1 MEENSV
7 PRQDTSVEAALDSTP
22 TGKRSKLSEL
32 RSTFG
37 PAWIVMIADVDAAS
51 IVTAAQD
58 GASYGYGLVWFLLV
72 LAIPLFLIQEA
83 AGRIGIATGQGL
95 GEVIRRNY
103 SKSAAIVMS
112 MPMAITD
119 VLSYVAEYAGI
130 AIGFE
135 LLGVPVFLS
144 LPVVY
149 ILHLLLV
156 WKKKYVTVEKFLIAI
171 SAVFILSYI
180 ASLVVRG
187 LPTTSV
193 ASSFVMFRTTP
204 HFVYLLAAS
213 AGAVVMPFMLFYQAS
228 ATAEK
233 KSKFLWASRFETL
246 VGAVVSE
253 VIMVVILMA
262 TVGVDPNSFNLNS
275 VAALTKGLSSVADG
289 YSPILFGVGMIA
301 ASFLALVVISL
312 ASAWAVTEATGLGR
326 NKFFWIYL
334 LESLPAVA
342 VPMFFPNLF
351 SLLLNSMVAFTFVL
365 IGPGIILGVIASNKK
380 IMGANV
386 SSMRMRIGYWAS
398 LTAIVGFGVFAVLT
412 IF

>member
-1 MEENSV
+1 
-7 PRQDTSVEAALDSTP
+7 
-22 TGKRSKLSEL
+22 
-32 RSTFG
+32 
-37 PAWIVMIADVDAAS
+37 MIADVDAAS

-58 GASYGYGLVWFLLV
+58 GASYGYGLAWFLLI
-72 LAIPLFLIQEA
+72 LAVPLFLIQEA

-103 SKSAAIVMS
+103 TKRTAILMS
-112 MPMAITD
+112 LPMAGTD
-119 VLSYVAEYAGI
+119 ILSYIAEYAGI

-171 SAVFILSYI
+171 SAVFILSYA
-180 ASLVVRG
+180 ASLVMRG
-187 LPTTSV
+187 LPHTSITSF
-193 ASSFVMFRTTP
+193 ASFSTAP
-204 HFVYLLAAS
+204 PFVYLLAAS

-246 VGAVVSE
+246 IGAVVSE

-262 TVGVDPNSFNLNS
+262 TVGVNPNSFNVGS
-275 VAALTKGLSSVADG
+275 VATLAKGLSALADG

-301 ASFLALVVISL
+301 AAFLALVVISL

-326 NKFFWIYL
+326 DRFFWIYL

-365 IGPGIILGVIASNKK
+365 IGPGIILGLVAGNRK

-386 SSMRMRIGYWAS
+386 SSTRLRISYWAS
-398 LTAIVGFGVFAVLT
+398 LALIVGFGTFAVLT
-412 IF
+412 ML

>member
-1 MEENSV
+1 M
-7 PRQDTSVEAALDSTP
+7 
-22 TGKRSKLSEL
+22 
-32 RSTFG
+32 
-37 PAWIVMIADVDAAS
+37 
-51 IVTAAQD
+51 
-58 GASYGYGLVWFLLV
+58 
-72 LAIPLFLIQEA
+72 
-83 AGRIGIATGQGL
+83 
-95 GEVIRRNY
+95 
-103 SKSAAIVMS
+103 
-112 MPMAITD
+112 
-119 VLSYVAEYAGI
+119 
-130 AIGFE
+130 
-135 LLGVPVFLS
+135 
-144 LPVVY
+144 
-149 ILHLLLV
+149 
-156 WKKKYVTVEKFLIAI
+156 
-171 SAVFILSYI
+171 
-180 ASLVVRG
+180 
-187 LPTTSV
+187 
-193 ASSFVMFRTTP
+193 
-204 HFVYLLAAS
+204 YLLAAS

-253 VIMVVILMA
+253 VIMIVILMA
-262 TVGVDPNSFNLNS
+262 TVGVNPNSFNLNS
-275 VAALTKGLSSVADG
+275 VAALTKGLNSVADG
-289 YSPILFGVGMIA
+289 YSPILFGVGIIA

-365 IGPGIILGVIASNKK
+365 MGPGIILGVIASNKK

-412 IF
+412 IV